1 MGKSDSF
8 NKKTSITTSNI
19 NTAYSGTLPPHLE
32 GIRDY
37 KPSHN
42 IEYSGP
48 LPPALEQM
56 RGAQKTTTPEPIPI
70 EGPTQ
75 DGPFLTLDSVAGQ
88 VNNDKPRFGNT
99 AYAESQTS
107 GGTGFREAQ
116 TNTTVFQKTPGSS
129 GIYETPSGHKTT
141 KNLDKNPHLGKKID
155 FATEQSSAYTQ
166 WEAAGKPSSGTS
178 FDRMAA
184 SIATKNDDGEMIPIN
199 PITGAKIS
207 QTAPKKGQWFEVTST
222 HGDLA
227 GSKMW
232 ISENKKLNAQGLQNV
247 LNNQAADRR
256 FNTFLKTEWR
266 SVYTTNLSN
275 VSGIGWDEKIKSEI
289 FGKIDSWNVSESKK
303 KEFKK
308 DMKKRVENLNFAWN
322 PSGSLP
328 KGVKDKKG
336 PGKSSKAN
344 PLTSWGGWDSKKIQ
358 KGKFAIGGY
367 DIAANPNKYDQK
379 KLDHLKKLSD
389 PNYSY

>member
-141 KNLDKNPHLGKKID
+141 LNLDKNPHLGKMLDIMD
-155 FATEQSSAYTQ
+155 EQKKGNY
-166 WEAAGKPSSGTS
+166 GFDPS
-178 FDRMAA
+178 
-184 SIATKNDDGEMIPIN
+184 
-199 PITGAKIS
+199 TGAKIS

-222 HGDLA
+222 YGERG

-256 FNTFLKTEWR
+256 YNQFLKTEWR
-266 SVYTTNLSN
+266 PNFLLNTNQFVSN
-275 VSGIGWDEKIKSEI
+275 ELPITNFDSY
-289 FGKIDSWNVSESKK
+289 IDTWNVSDAKK
-303 KEFKK
+303 TEFKK
-308 DMKKRVENLNFAWN
+308 DIQKRIENLNFAWN

-328 KGVKDKKG
+328 KGVKEKKG
-336 PGKSSKAN
+336 PGRSSKDN
-344 PLTSWGGWDSKKIQ
+344 PLTSWGGWDSKKTQ
-358 KGKFAIGGY
+358 KGNFAIGGY
-367 DIAANPNKYDQK
+367 DIAANPNKYDKK
-379 KLDHLKKLSD
+379 KLDALKKLSD
-389 PNYSY
+389 PNYSF